1 MKFSSICWNN
11 SRGGACWRHQW
22 RRILPPLTPFVIE
35 ASGVNHAYE
44 GQHGW
49 VRALEGFEI
58 SIPRNEFLCLL
69 GPSGCGKSSFLRI
82 VSGLMKPIEGE
93 VKLNGKRIEQPGLD
107 RGIVFQEPALFPWL
121 TALRNVAFGLEMSGM
136 DKQAVNERAAH
147 VLRIVGLERAMHL
160 YPYQL
165 SGGMK
170 HRVAVA
176 RAWALQDASVLLMDE
191 PFSAIDAVNRMTLQ
205 KYLVDAWL
213 EEPRTVIYVTHD
225 IDEAVY
231 LADRI
236 AIMTPS
242 PGRIGQYVTVD
253 MERPRDRNSAEAN
266 ELRNELT
273 EIMHR
278 LGSPLSKRRNQKK
291 IVKWGDYADQG
302 GDNEPGSIAGGFLL
316 SASAC
321 MAAPRILMAADAPDT
336 VRFGVLHPN
345 LTTVIH
351 EIAKRTG
358 AYERHN
364 LKVVETRFKSG
375 QTVEGVEQLWRGNL
389 DFYMGGAPEDAASQL
404 SRMIETGSRCRRSPW

>member
-1 MKFSSICWNN
+1 MQAMSTTAPSN
-11 SRGGACWRHQW
+11 G
-22 RRILPPLTPFVIE
+22 FVIE
-35 ASGVNHAYE
+35 AKGVNHAYE

-49 VRALEGFEI
+49 VRALQNFEI

-82 VSGLMKPIEGE
+82 VTGLMKPVEGE
-93 VKLNGKRIEQPGLD
+93 VRLNGKLIKQPGLD

-136 DKQAVNERAAH
+136 DKAAVDERAKY
-147 VLRIVGLERAMHL
+147 VLRIVGLERAMDL

-165 SGGMK
+165 SGGMR

-191 PFSAIDAVNRMTLQ
+191 PFSAIDAVNRMVLQ

-213 EEPRTVIYVTHD
+213 KEPRTVIYVTHD

-253 MERPRDRNSAEAN
+253 LERPRDRNSAEAN
-266 ELRNELT
+266 ELRNRLT
-273 EIMHR
+273 DTMR
-278 LGSPLSKRRNQKK
+278 QLGS
-291 IVKWGDYADQG
+291 
-302 GDNEPGSIAGGFLL
+302 
-316 SASAC
+316 
-321 MAAPRILMAADAPDT
+321 
-336 VRFGVLHPN
+336 H
-345 LTTVIH
+345 
-351 EIAKRTG
+351 
-358 AYERHN
+358 
-364 LKVVETRFKSG
+364 
-375 QTVEGVEQLWRGNL
+375 
-389 DFYMGGAPEDAASQL
+389 
-404 SRMIETGSRCRRSPW
+404 

>member
-1 MKFSSICWNN
+1 MTSAATAPN
-11 SRGGACWRHQW
+11 
-22 RRILPPLTPFVIE
+22 LPPPSPVIQ
-35 ASGVNHAYE
+35 ATGVSHAYE
-44 GQHGW
+44 GQNGW

-58 SIPRNEFLCLL
+58 AIPRNEFLCLL

-82 VSGLMKPIEGE
+82 VTGLMKPIDGE
-93 VKLNGKRIEQPGLD
+93 VKLNGKRIEEPGLD

-136 DKQAVNERAAH
+136 DKRAVNERAAY
-147 VLRIVGLERAMHL
+147 VLHIVGLGRAMHL

-205 KYLVDAWL
+205 KYLVDTWL

-225 IDEAVY
+225 IDEAIY

-242 PGRIGQYVTVD
+242 PGHIGQYVTVN
-253 MERPRDRNSAEAN
+253 MERPRDRNSAQAN
-266 ELRNELT
+266 ALRNELT

-278 LGSPLSKRRNQKK
+278 LGS
-291 IVKWGDYADQG
+291 
-302 GDNEPGSIAGGFLL
+302 
-316 SASAC
+316 
-321 MAAPRILMAADAPDT
+321 
-336 VRFGVLHPN
+336 H
-345 LTTVIH
+345 
-351 EIAKRTG
+351 
-358 AYERHN
+358 
-364 LKVVETRFKSG
+364 
-375 QTVEGVEQLWRGNL
+375 
-389 DFYMGGAPEDAASQL
+389 
-404 SRMIETGSRCRRSPW
+404 